1 MSLKHWAVAA
11 LLVTGTCAGSA
22 VHAQTTIYRCTDAT
36 GEMTVQN
43 APCPEGT
50 TQDKRQ
56 VKDVATQPLPASFK
70 AAQEPAPVRATSA
83 SEAPAATLS
92 SKTRTPPPL
101 HLSAKPETP
110 LVAAPTG
117 PATTI
122 YRCTDATGAMTVQNS
137 PCPPGSKTDKRA
149 VQGVASMPLP
159 GNAPAATPAPPTA
172 TATGQ
177 ASAAVPTGD
186 AVLQSE
192 QARSGAI
199 TMPPPQEEAQT
210 LQTLGGMTLI
220 EDPSLHKDD
229 AAADALAGRS
239 APSNAAASAAGMV
252 TGTAP
257 PILFQ
262 CTTYDS
268 GTYLT
273 EDAEPQS
280 RCAPLKTVGLDGN
293 PFAGAGKACQVIH
306 DVCARVPDQR
316 LCSAWKKRL
325 GETEVAWRYARPETQ
340 VQNKADYDRVLR
352 IVQDSGCTVH

>member
-1 MSLKHWAVAA
+1 MKVKSWAYAA
-11 LLVTGTCAGSA
+11 LLVANVSA
-22 VHAQTTIYRCTDAT
+22 ATAAHAQTTIYRCTDAK

-43 APCPEGT
+43 APCPEGSK
-50 TQDKRQ
+50 QDKRE
-56 VKDVATQPLPASFK
+56 VRDVATQPLPASVK
-70 AAQEPAPVRATSA
+70 AAPTPAPVRATAA

-92 SKTRTPPPL
+92 SLSSKAKAPPPL

-110 LVAAPTG
+110 VVAAPTG

-122 YRCTDATGAMTVQNS
+122 YRCTDAKGEMTVQNA
-137 PCPPGSKTDKRA
+137 PCPAGSKTDKRA

-159 GNAPAATPAPPTA
+159 GNAPAASAPPTSPA
-172 TATGQ
+172 PTGDPSTAGTTGQ
-177 ASAAVPTGD
+177 AEG
-186 AVLQSE
+186 
-192 QARSGAI
+192 ARSSSIAV
-199 TMPPPQEEAQT
+199 PPQEEAQT
-210 LQTLGGMTLI
+210 LQTINGMTLI

-229 AAADALAGRS
+229 AAADALAGRTGS
-239 APSNAAASAAGMV
+239 TPAGDTDAGMV

-268 GTYLT
+268 GTYLSEET
-273 EDAEPQS
+273 NPQS

-293 PFAGAGKACQVIH
+293 PFNGAGKACEVIH

-325 GETEVAWRYARPETQ
+325 GETEVAYRYAKPENLA
-340 VQNKADYDRVLR
+340 QNKADFERVQR
-352 IVQDSGCTVH
+352 IVKDAGCK